1 MGVGF
6 RRRNSAKTQDIKR
19 LEEERKKRSE
29 IMEIPDTMARH
40 KAIAENMALF
50 GR

>member
-1 MGVGF
+1 MN
-6 RRRNSAKTQDIKR
+6 RTAYKNRHIKEHYDR
-19 LEEERKKRSE
+19 IK
-29 IMEIPDTMARH
+29 IPDTMARH